1 MITYSCY
8 LARVFSKLGFAT
20 RQNMRTY
27 CAEIEKLSIFLMIIC
42 IKYMYK
48 SYLCL
53 LYFYRLNYYLYENI
67 NFEQNLTAKR
77 TRVVE
82 NKDINVHVHAIVY

>member
-1 MITYSCY
+1 
-8 LARVFSKLGFAT
+8 
-20 RQNMRTY
+20 
-27 CAEIEKLSIFLMIIC
+27 MIIC

-82 NKDINVHVHAIVY
+82 NKDINVHVHATVY

>member
-1 MITYSCY
+1 MCFGSELVLYDIARINYKYSIQTHSKIETEDTKNVQVITYSCY

-53 LYFYRLNYYLYENI
+53 LYF
-67 NFEQNLTAKR
+67 
-77 TRVVE
+77 
-82 NKDINVHVHAIVY
+82 IV